1 MTEGQ
6 NTFSQANT
14 FVNLETVRGTVSAKA
29 VYFSKIAKQLKGK
42 ALHLVILETKKQAL
56 FFSSDLYN
64 FFGDE
69 SVFFLPL
76 SGGKNSKDSL
86 KGVSEK
92 VQRTA
97 ALTAIENF
105 FSKTAAEDLPQLLST
120 STSVD
125 IPETLMDRKTGR
137 DQTVVVTYLES
148 LAEKVLRKKTTR
160 ENVLSLAV
168 GQRVSHETLK
178 ELLQS
183 IGFVKADFVTRPG
196 EFALRGSIIDIFSF
210 ADNRP
215 YRVDFFGD
223 EVESIAHFDVDS
235 QRSADSLEQ
244 VEICPDL
251 YENFEEKDYVD
262 LADILPGKTVVWME
276 NAFVEQSLGV
286 AGYEKHLAPAEV
298 KALPQPVFNKNF
310 EILVHDIADKQA
322 QGYKVN
328 ILSVNPNQVFRMQQ
342 VLREFSSSQAIIPPA
357 FMDLSLHEGYVDC
370 VSKNCYYT
378 DHQIFERYHKIKVR
392 REVAPAERL
401 TINDLMSFN
410 IGDYVVH
417 IDHGIGQFGG
427 LVKTVIGDKVQEA
440 VKLIYRDGDVI
451 FVSIHGI
458 HRISKYKSGD
468 GTPAKVNKLG
478 TKAWETLK
486 HKTKSKLKDI
496 AADLIKLYS
505 ERMASKGF
513 AFSPDNYLQQELESS
528 FMYEDTADQQKATV
542 AVKEDMESPHPMDRL
557 ICGDVGFGKTEIAVR
572 AAFKAVCDSK
582 QVALLVPTTILAL
595 QHYQTFSGRL
605 KDFPCNVEYV
615 SRQKTAQQM
624 KEIGERL
631 AAGKIDILIGTHRIL
646 NKNLHFKDL
655 GLLIVDEEQKFGV
668 SAKEKLR
675 SLRSNVDTLTLS
687 ATPIPR
693 TLQFSLLGSRDLS
706 IISTPPP
713 NRIPIA
719 TELIDFNED
728 TIRDI
733 IRTEVDRGGQVF
745 FLHNKVED
753 ILSVEDII
761 RRICPGIRTC
771 VAHGQMDGDELEKRI
786 IDFIDGDYDVLICTT
801 IIENG
806 IDIPNVNTILINQAQ
821 NFGLSDLH
829 QLRGRVGR
837 SNRKAYC
844 YLIVPP
850 MTSISDDARRRL
862 RAIET
867 FSDLGSGFNIA
878 MQDLDIRGAGN
889 LLGAE
894 QSGFI
899 AEMGFET
906 YQKILQE
913 ALIEARTEA
922 GVYEE
927 YEKALEKAAE
937 ADIKSR
943 GKKASART
951 EFIYDC
957 HIDTDIQALIP
968 DDYINIP
975 AEKIRL
981 YKALDSM
988 KTEEELKG
996 FREEMEDRY
1005 GPLPV
1010 QTEELINIIRLRSLA
1025 IALGFE
1031 KIVLKKGIMLSYF
1044 VSNQLS
1050 AYYKSDV
1057 FVAILN
1063 FIQRPGLNFSL
1074 TEKDNKL
1081 YMKSSPV
1088 KTISQAVALLQKINE
1103 NI

>member
-6 NTFSQANT
+6 NTFSQANAY
-14 FVNLETVRGTVSAKA
+14 VNLETVRGTVSAKA
-29 VYFSKIAKQLKGK
+29 VYFSKIAKQLKNK
-42 ALHLVILETKKQAL
+42 ALHLVVMETKKQAL
-56 FFSSDLYN
+56 FFSSDIYN
-64 FFGDE
+64 FFSDE
-69 SVFFLPL
+69 SVFFLPV
-76 SGGKNSKDSL
+76 SGGKNSKESL

-105 FSKTAAEDLPQLLST
+105 FSKTPADDLPQLLEDCRT
-120 STSVD
+120 VD
-125 IPETLMDRKTGR
+125 VTPQLRDRKAGCE
-137 DQTVVVTYLES
+137 QTVVVCYLES
-148 LAEKVLRKKTTR
+148 LREKVLRKKTTR
-160 ENVLSLAV
+160 DNVLSIGV
-168 GQRVSHETLK
+168 GQRIGHEILK
-178 ELLQS
+178 GVLQG
-183 IGFVKADFVTRPG
+183 IGFTKADFVTRPG

-210 ADNRP
+210 ADNQP

-223 EVESIAHFDVDS
+223 EVESISHFEVDS
-235 QRSADSLEQ
+235 QRSTDSLQQ

-251 YENFEEKDYVD
+251 YSNFEEKDYVGIED
-262 LADILPGKTVVWME
+262 VLPSRAVIWME
-276 NAFVEQSLGV
+276 NDFVEQHLGTS
-286 AGYEKHLAPAEV
+286 GYEKLLQPSEV
-298 KALPQPVFNKNF
+298 KTLPQPVFNKNF
-310 EILVHDIADKQA
+310 EILVHDIADKQEK
-322 QGYKVN
+322 GYKVN
-328 ILSVNPNQVFRMQQ
+328 ILSVNPNQIFRMQQ
-342 VLREFSSSQAIIPPA
+342 VLREFSSSQAIIPPS
-357 FMDLSLHEGYVDC
+357 FLDLSLHEGYVDC
-370 VSKNCYYT
+370 VSKTCYYT

-427 LVKTVIGDKVQEA
+427 LVKTVIGDKMQEA
-440 VKLIYRDGDVI
+440 VKLIYKDGDVI

-458 HRISKYKSGD
+458 HRISKYKSAD

-505 ERMASKGF
+505 ERMSSRGF
-513 AFSPDNYLQQELESS
+513 AFSPDNYLQQELEAS
-528 FMYEDTADQQKATV
+528 FMYEDTADQQKATA
-542 AVKEDMESPHPMDRL
+542 AVKQDMESPHPMDRL

-572 AAFKAVCDSK
+572 AAFKAVCDGK
-582 QVALLVPTTILAL
+582 QVALLVPTTILAF

-605 KDFPCNVEYV
+605 RDFPCNVEYL
-615 SRQKTAQQM
+615 SRQKTAQQV
-624 KEIGERL
+624 KEIGEKL

-706 IISTPPP
+706 IINTPPP
-713 NRIPIA
+713 NRIPIS

-733 IRTEVDRGGQVF
+733 IMTEVERGGQVF

-771 VAHGQMDGDELEKRI
+771 IGHGQMDGEDLEKTLL
-786 IDFIDGDYDVLICTT
+786 DFIDGDYDVLICTT

-806 IDIPNVNTILINQAQ
+806 IDIPNVNTIIINQAQ

-913 ALIEARTEA
+913 ALVEARTEA

-927 YEKALEKAAE
+927 YERALEKASA
-937 ADIKSR
+937 ADSKKKS
-943 GKKASART
+943 KQPHT
-951 EFIYDC
+951 DFIYDC

-968 DDYINIP
+968 DSYINIP
-975 AEKIRL
+975 SEKIRL

-996 FREEMEDRY
+996 FKEEMEDRY
-1005 GPLPV
+1005 GPLPPE
-1010 QTEELINIIRLRSLA
+1010 TSELMDIIRLRSLA
-1025 IALGFE
+1025 ISLGFE
-1031 KIVLKKGIMLSYF
+1031 KIVLKKGILLAYF

-1050 AYYKSDV
+1050 TYYKSNI
-1057 FVAILN
+1057 FESILN
-1063 FIQRPGLNFSL
+1063 FIQRPGRKYSL

-1081 YMKSSPV
+1081 YIKSSPV
-1088 KTISQAVALLQKINE
+1088 KTISEAVALLREISE
-1103 NI
+1103 NV

>member
-6 NTFSQANT
+6 NTFSQANW
-14 FVNLETVRGTVSAKA
+14 FVNLENVRGAVSAKA
-29 VYFSKIAKQLKGK
+29 VFFAKIAKQLRNK
-42 ALHLVILETKKQAL
+42 ALHLVVMETKKQAL
-56 FFSSDLYN
+56 FFTSDLYN
-64 FFGDE
+64 FFAE
-69 SVFFLPL
+69 ENVFFLPL
-76 SGGKNSKDSL
+76 SGSERSKESL
-86 KGVSEK
+86 KAVSEK
-92 VQRTA
+92 VQRTS
-97 ALTAIENF
+97 ALAAIENF
-105 FSKTAAEDLPQLLST
+105 SGKTACEDLPSVLNGCR
-120 STSVD
+120 SVD
-125 IPETLMDRKTGR
+125 IGENLRDRREGT
-137 DQTVVVTYLES
+137 DQTVVVCYLES
-148 LAEKVLRKKTTR
+148 LREKVLRKKTTR
-160 ENVLSLAV
+160 DSVISLST
-168 GQRVSHETLK
+168 GQRIGYSFLK
-178 ELLQS
+178 EVLQG
-183 IGFVKADFVTRPG
+183 IGFTKADFVTRPG

-210 ADNRP
+210 ADNLP

-223 EVESIAHFDVDS
+223 EVESISHFEVDS
-235 QRSADSLEQ
+235 QRSTDSLQQ
-244 VEICPDL
+244 VDICPDL
-251 YENFEEKDYVD
+251 YSNFEEKDYVGIED
-262 LADILPGKTVVWME
+262 VLPSKAIVWTE
-276 NAFVEQSLGV
+276 NDFVEQQLGT
-286 AGYEKHLAPAEV
+286 AGYEKRFQPVEV
-298 KALPQPVFNKNF
+298 RTLPQPVFNKNF
-310 EILVHDIADKQA
+310 EILVHDIAEKQEK
-322 QGYKVN
+322 GYKVN
-328 ILSVNPNQVFRMQQ
+328 ILSVNPNQIFRMQQ
-342 VLREFSSSQAIIPPA
+342 VLREFSSSQAVIPPA
-357 FMDLSLHEGYVDC
+357 FIDISLHEGYVDC

-458 HRISKYKSGD
+458 HRISKYKSAD

-478 TKAWETLK
+478 TKTWETLK

-505 ERMASKGF
+505 ERMSSRGF
-513 AFSPDNYLQQELESS
+513 AYSPDNYLQQELEAS

-542 AVKEDMESPHPMDRL
+542 AVKQDMESPHPMDRL

-572 AAFKAVCDSK
+572 AAFKAVCDNK
-582 QVALLVPTTILAL
+582 QVALLVPTTILAF

-605 KDFPCNVEYV
+605 RDFPCNVEYL
-615 SRQKTAQQM
+615 SRQKTAQQV
-624 KEIGERL
+624 KEIGEKL

-655 GLLIVDEEQKFGV
+655 GLLIIDEEQKFGV

-706 IISTPPP
+706 IINTPPP
-713 NRIPIA
+713 NRIPIS

-733 IRTEVDRGGQVF
+733 IMAEVERGGQVF
-745 FLHNKVED
+745 FIHNKVED

-761 RRICPGIRTC
+761 HRICPGVRTC
-771 VAHGQMDGDELEKRI
+771 VGHGQMDGEALEKI
-786 IDFIDGDYDVLICTT
+786 LLDFIDGDYDVLVCTT

-850 MTSISDDARRRL
+850 MTSMSDDARRRL

-913 ALIEARTEA
+913 ALVEARTEA

-927 YEKALEKAAE
+927 YEMALEKAAA
-937 ADIKSR
+937 ADGSR
-943 GKKASART
+943 KKKQKTRT

-957 HIDTDIQALIP
+957 HIDTDIPALIP
-968 DDYINIP
+968 DNYINIP
-975 AEKIRL
+975 SEKIRL

-996 FREEMEDRY
+996 FKEEMEDRY
-1005 GPLPV
+1005 GPVPP
-1010 QTEELINIIRLRSLA
+1010 QTSELMDIIRLRSLA
-1025 IALGFE
+1025 ISLGFE
-1031 KIVLKKGIMLSYF
+1031 KIVLKKGIMLAYF

-1057 FVAILN
+1057 FESILKY
-1063 FIQRPGLNFSL
+1063 IQLPGRKYSL

-1081 YMKSSPV
+1081 YIKSSPV
-1088 KTISQAVALLQKINE
+1088 RTISEAVALLQNISE

>member
-6 NTFSQANT
+6 NTFSQANV
-14 FVNLETVRGTVSAKA
+14 FVNLENVRGTISAKA
-29 VYFSKIAKQLKGK
+29 VYFSKIAKRLKNK
-42 ALHLVILETKKQAL
+42 SLHLIVMENKKQAL
-56 FFSSDLYN
+56 FFTSDIYN
-64 FFGDE
+64 FFPE
-69 SVFFLPL
+69 EAVYLLPL
-76 SGGKNSKDSL
+76 SGEERSKESL
-86 KGVSEK
+86 KGVSQK

-105 FSKTAAEDLPQLLST
+105 FSKTGCDELPQVLRECR
-120 STSVD
+120 SVD
-125 IPETLMDRKTGR
+125 IDDTLRDRKEGG
-137 DQTVVVTYLES
+137 DQTVVVCYLDS
-148 LAEKVLRKKTTR
+148 LKEKVLRKKTTR
-160 ENVLSLAV
+160 DNILTITV
-168 GQRVSHETLK
+168 GQRISHDTLR
-178 ELLQS
+178 ELLQG

-223 EVESIAHFDVDS
+223 DVESISHFEVDS
-235 QRSADSLEQ
+235 QRSCDSLQQ

-251 YENFEEKDYVD
+251 YGNFEEKEYVW
-262 LADILPGKTVVWME
+262 LADVLPSKAVVWME
-276 NAFVEQSLGV
+276 NDFIEQQLGT
-286 AGYEKHLAPAEV
+286 AGYEKHLQPEEV
-298 KALPQPVFNKNF
+298 KTLPQPVFNKNF
-310 EILVHDIADKQA
+310 EILVHDIADKQDK
-322 QGYKVN
+322 GYKVN
-328 ILSVNPNQVFRMQQ
+328 LLSVNPNQIFRMQQ
-342 VLREFSSSQAIIPPA
+342 VLREFSASQAIIPPS
-357 FMDLSLHEGYVDC
+357 FIDLSLHEGYVDC

-458 HRISKYKSGD
+458 HRISKYKSAD

-505 ERMASKGF
+505 ERMSSRGF
-513 AFSPDNYLQQELESS
+513 SFSPDNYLQQELESS
-528 FMYEDTADQQKATV
+528 FMYEDTADQQKATT
-542 AVKEDMESPHPMDRL
+542 AVKQDMESPHPMDRL

-572 AAFKAVCDSK
+572 AAFKAVCDNK

-605 KDFPCNVEYV
+605 KDFPCNVEYI

-624 KEIGERL
+624 KDIAERL

-706 IISTPPP
+706 IINTPPP

-728 TIRDI
+728 LIRDI
-733 IRTEVDRGGQVF
+733 IMTEVERGGQVF
-745 FLHNKVED
+745 FVHNKVED

-761 RRICPGIRTC
+761 RRICPGVRTC
-771 VAHGQMDGDELEKRI
+771 VGHGQMDGDTLEKTI
-786 IDFIDGDYDVLICTT
+786 IDFIDGDYDVLVCTT

-806 IDIPNVNTILINQAQ
+806 IDIPNVNTILVNQAQ

-927 YEKALEKAAE
+927 YEQALEKASNT
-937 ADIKSR
+937 DKKQKKSV
-943 GKKASART
+943 RT

-957 HIDTDIQALIP
+957 HIDTDIQVLIP
-968 DDYINIP
+968 DSYINIP
-975 AEKIRL
+975 SEKIRL

-1005 GPLPV
+1005 GPIPAPT
-1010 QTEELINIIRLRSLA
+1010 QELINIIRLRSLA
-1025 IALGFE
+1025 ISLGFE
-1031 KIVLKKGIMLSYF
+1031 KIVLKKGIMLAYF

-1050 AYYKSDV
+1050 AYYKSDI
-1057 FVAILN
+1057 FVNILKY
-1063 FIQRPGLNFSL
+1063 IQLPGRKFSL

-1081 YMKSSPV
+1081 YIKAAPV
-1088 KTISQAVALLQKINE
+1088 KTISEAVSLLQDISANV
-1103 NI
+1103 

>member
-1 MTEGQ
+1 M
-6 NTFSQANT
+6 
-14 FVNLETVRGTVSAKA
+14 
-29 VYFSKIAKQLKGK
+29 
-42 ALHLVILETKKQAL
+42 ETKKQAL
-56 FFSSDLYN
+56 FFTSDIYN
-64 FFGDE
+64 FFE
-69 SVFFLPL
+69 EENVFFLPL
-76 SGGKNSKDSL
+76 SGGERSKESL

-92 VQRTA
+92 VQRTS
-97 ALTAIENF
+97 ALTAIESF
-105 FSKTAAEDLPQLLST
+105 FSKTACDDLPKVLDACR
-120 STSVD
+120 SVD
-125 IPETLMDRKTGR
+125 IGDNLRDRKAGK
-137 DQTVVVTYLES
+137 DQTIVVCYLDS
-148 LAEKVLRKKTTR
+148 LHEKVLRKKTTR
-160 ENVLSLAV
+160 DSVISLST
-168 GQRVSHETLK
+168 GQRIGYSFLK
-178 ELLQS
+178 EVLQG
-183 IGFVKADFVTRPG
+183 IGFTKADFVTRPG

-210 ADNRP
+210 ADNLP

-223 EVESIAHFDVDS
+223 EVESISHFEVDS
-235 QRSADSLEQ
+235 QRSTDSLQQ

-251 YENFEEKDYVD
+251 YSNFEEKDYVG
-262 LADILPGKTVVWME
+262 IEEVLPSKAIVWTE
-276 NAFVEQSLGV
+276 NDFVEQQLGT
-286 AGYEKHLAPAEV
+286 AGYEKRLQPVEV
-298 KALPQPVFNKNF
+298 KTLPQPVFNKNF
-310 EILVHDIADKQA
+310 EILVHDIAEKQEK
-322 QGYKVN
+322 GYKVN
-328 ILSVNPNQVFRMQQ
+328 LLSINPNQIFRMQQ
-342 VLREFSSSQAIIPPA
+342 VLREFSSSQAVIPPA
-357 FMDLSLHEGYVDC
+357 FIDISLHEGYVDC

-427 LVKTVIGDKVQEA
+427 LVKTIIGDKVQEA

-458 HRISKYKSGD
+458 HRISKYKSAD

-478 TKAWETLK
+478 TKTWETLK

-505 ERMASKGF
+505 ERMSSRGF
-513 AFSPDNYLQQELESS
+513 AYSPDNYLQQELEAS

-542 AVKEDMESPHPMDRL
+542 AVKQDMESPHPMDRL

-572 AAFKAVCDSK
+572 ASFKAVCDNK
-582 QVALLVPTTILAL
+582 QVALLVPTTILAF

-605 KDFPCNVEYV
+605 RDFPCNVEYL
-615 SRQKTAQQM
+615 SRQKTAQQV
-624 KEIGERL
+624 KEIGEKL

-655 GLLIVDEEQKFGV
+655 GLLIIDEEQKFGV

-706 IISTPPP
+706 IINTPPP
-713 NRIPIA
+713 NRIPIS

-733 IRTEVDRGGQVF
+733 IMAEVERGGQVF

-761 RRICPGIRTC
+761 RRICPGVRTC
-771 VAHGQMDGDELEKRI
+771 VGHGQMDGEALEKTLL
-786 IDFIDGDYDVLICTT
+786 DFIDGDYDVLVCTT

-806 IDIPNVNTILINQAQ
+806 IDIPNANTILINQAQ

-913 ALIEARTEA
+913 ALVEARTEA

-927 YEKALEKAAE
+927 YERALEKATA
-937 ADIKSR
+937 ADTSH
-943 GKKASART
+943 KKKHQVRT

-968 DDYINIP
+968 DTYINIP
-975 AEKIRL
+975 SEKIRL

-996 FREEMEDRY
+996 FKEEMEDRY
-1005 GPLPV
+1005 GPIPS
-1010 QTEELINIIRLRSLA
+1010 QTSELMDIIRLRSLA

-1031 KIVLKKGIMLSYF
+1031 KIVLKKGIMLAYF

-1057 FVAILN
+1057 FESILRY
-1063 FIQRPGLNFSL
+1063 IQLPGRKYSL

-1081 YMKSSPV
+1081 YIKSSPV
-1088 KTISQAVALLQKINE
+1088 KTISEAVSLLQGISD